1 MFSAMK
7 HRRERLVK
15 LVEDFVHQAHL
26 SNNNAGKCNEELELV
41 SLFHEWLDVRDEKT
55 DKCTLLFDRMKPL
68 FQFLLF
74 DAKSSGNSK
83 NSSML
88 SQIYSD
94 RDMFPKLSQWIVGG
108 DGWAYDIGYGG
119 LDHVEAFQ
127 ANDVNVLVVDTEMY
141 SNTGGQ
147 QSKAT
152 PAGATVKFAVGG
164 KHQTK
169 KNMVRSF
176 AINILFT
183 PYILILPIQ
192 LVYFLFTLCRARF
205 S

>member
-1 MFSAMK
+1 
-7 HRRERLVK
+7 
-15 LVEDFVHQAHL
+15 
-26 SNNNAGKCNEELELV
+26 
-41 SLFHEWLDVRDEKT
+41 
-55 DKCTLLFDRMKPL
+55 
-68 FQFLLF
+68 
-74 DAKSSGNSK
+74 
-83 NSSML
+83 ML

-169 KNMVRSF
+169 KNMVSCF
-176 AINILFT
+176 AYQYLIYSLR
-183 PYILILPIQ
+183 YILI
-192 LVYFLFTLCRARF
+192 FLSNDLF
-205 S
+205 SIYIM